1 MSNTLAGTAA
11 AAPIDV
17 AAKLQELARAKPGPA
32 PVISVYLD
40 TRWSDEHQR
49 DRVRVFLK
57 NEIRKAA
64 AMAVGQLDA
73 ELAWLTAEGER
84 LVRQEFH
91 PEAAGVAMFAG
102 GSAGWREILHLAVP
116 FTDSFAVADTPRLR
130 LLVQALGEAPRAAV
144 LFVDGESARLAAL
157 TEQGATDEIAL
168 ETNDVVGHH
177 RRGGWSLLLQ
187 SRYQRHIHEHRK
199 RHFDA
204 VAHALADLVDHYGLR
219 AIVLAGEPRNLAV
232 FRTQVPPRLADRIVG
247 DVAGARYEPTSALAE
262 RALALIRDRG
272 AGQAAAALNTV
283 LIDAEGGGRAAAGVE
298 ATIDAVNRGTV
309 YRLYLLASYREDGRG
324 CPACHALQRAEDVA
338 CRWCGAATS
347 ALELGEAMLQRV
359 LAAGGD
365 VVSIDVHAGLERAG
379 GVAAL
384 LRYPPR

>member
-1 MSNTLAGTAA
+1 MSKTV
-11 AAPIDV
+11 AAPVDV
-17 AAKLQELARAKPGPA
+17 AAKLHELARTKPGPA

-57 NEIRKAA
+57 NESRKAA
-64 AMAVGQLDA
+64 AMAAGRLDA
-73 ELAWLTAEGER
+73 ELAWIGEEGER
-84 LVRQEFH
+84 LVGQEFH

-102 GSAGWREILHLAVP
+102 GSANWREILPFAVP
-116 FTDSFAVADTPRLR
+116 FTDSFEVADTPRLR
-130 LLVQALGEAPRAAV
+130 PLVQALGEAPRAAV
-144 LFVDGESARLAAL
+144 LFVDGESARLTAL
-157 TEQGATDEIAL
+157 TEQGAAEDVAL
-168 ETNDVVGHH
+168 ESTDVVGHH

-204 VAHALADLVDHYGLR
+204 VAHALADLVNHHGLS
-219 AIVLAGEPRNLAV
+219 AIVLAGEPRNVAV
-232 FRTQVPPRLADRIVG
+232 FRTYVPPRLADRIVG
-247 DVAGARYEPTSALAE
+247 EVAGARHEPPTTHAE
-262 RALALIRDRG
+262 RALALIRHRG
-272 AGQAAAALNTV
+272 AGQAAAALDTV
-283 LIDAEGGGRAAAGVE
+283 LVEAEGGGRAAASVE

-309 YRLYLLASYREDGRG
+309 DRLYLLASYREDGRG
-324 CPACHALQRAEDVA
+324 CPTCQALQRANDLA
-338 CRWCGAATS
+338 CRWCGAATN
-347 ALELGEAMLQRV
+347 ALELGEAMVQRV

-365 VVSIDVHAGLERAG
+365 VASIDVHAGLARAG